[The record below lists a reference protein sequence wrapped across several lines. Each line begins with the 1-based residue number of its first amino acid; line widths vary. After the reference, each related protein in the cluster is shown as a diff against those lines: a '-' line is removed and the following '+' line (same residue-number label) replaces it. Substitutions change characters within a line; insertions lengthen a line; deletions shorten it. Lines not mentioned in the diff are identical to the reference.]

1 MHVAV
6 LQFASSRDR
15 AENRSVI
22 SDGLS
27 QLSPGAWD
35 LVVLPEAAMRDFGPP
50 DDDLRPDAEPV
61 YADRATDAE
70 TRDDRFAA
78 MLGAESARLQSTI
91 VAGMFERTDNLPY
104 NTLLLAGPD
113 SSVVPAYRKIH
124 LYDSFGYRESE
135 RMAAGPIEPAVVSV
149 AGTPVGLMTCYDLRF
164 PELAR
169 SLVDAG
175 AEVLIVPTAW
185 VAGEGKLDHWRTLV
199 KARAI
204 ENTVDVVGA
213 AQCGDRYTGH
223 STVVSAAGVVVTE
236 ADNEPGI
243 VTATLSAE
251 DRQAARRRNPS
262 LTNRRMGR

>member
-27 QLSPGAWD
+27 QLSPDAWD
-35 LVVLPEAAMRDFGPP
+35 LIVLPEAAMRDFGPP
-50 DDDLRPDAEPV
+50 DDDLRPDAEHV
-61 YADRATDAE
+61 YADPATDAGPG
-70 TRDDRFAA
+70 DDRFAA
-78 MLGAESARLQSTI
+78 MLGSEAARLQSTI

-104 NTLLLAGPD
+104 NTLVLAAPD
-113 SSVVPAYRKIH
+113 GTVTPAYRKIH
-124 LYDSFGYRESE
+124 LYDSFGYRESD
-135 RMAAGPIEPAVVSV
+135 RMAAGPIEPSVVSI
-149 AGTPVGLMTCYDLRF
+149 ADTRVGLMTCYDLRF

-169 SLVDAG
+169 TLVDAG
-175 AEVLIVPTAW
+175 AEILIVPTAW
-185 VAGEGKLDHWRTLV
+185 VAGDGKLDHWRTLI

-223 STVVSAAGVVVTE
+223 STVISAAGTVLTE

-262 LTNRRMGR
+262 LANRRMGR